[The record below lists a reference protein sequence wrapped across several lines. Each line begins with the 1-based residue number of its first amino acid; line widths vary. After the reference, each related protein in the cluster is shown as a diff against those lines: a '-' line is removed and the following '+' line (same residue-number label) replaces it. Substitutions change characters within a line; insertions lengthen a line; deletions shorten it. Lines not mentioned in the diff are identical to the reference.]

1 MTKML
6 GVASA
11 LPVVG
16 RIGGVVALALL
27 TVHCGGQVGDVGEGD
42 EFGDQNGDQGGG
54 EGGGTAAGGRGGNGP
69 QGGASG
75 GGVNGSG
82 EGGRGTGA
90 GGSASAGSAGASG
103 GTSGGAAGAGGTT
116 PGGSGGSPSNTG
128 GAPSNMA
135 GAPGAGGSG
144 GAASG
149 TGEDKRPLFSFF
161 TVSQAGLL
169 TFASDK
175 VNGLGGDLGG
185 LAGADNICTTLARRS
200 NPGDQKTW
208 RAFLSTQAGP
218 VHAIERIGKGPWHDY
233 RGRVLAKTVED
244 LLPAQGRTGGRP
256 QGGDPALAVMFTDEN
271 GDPIRPELSVDNH
284 DMLTG
289 SNAMGRYD
297 GGSTCN
303 DWTSTSESLPAPMI
317 GHAWPRNNSSGRNWV
332 SDHRAGGCG
341 KGIDTELKATNGT
354 KTVGAGGGYGG
365 FYCFAVT
372 GM

>member
-1 MTKML
+1 
-6 GVASA
+6 
-11 LPVVG
+11 
-16 RIGGVVALALL
+16 
-27 TVHCGGQVGDVGEGD
+27 
-42 EFGDQNGDQGGG
+42 
-54 EGGGTAAGGRGGNGP
+54 
-69 QGGASG
+69 
-75 GGVNGSG
+75 
-82 EGGRGTGA
+82 
-90 GGSASAGSAGASG
+90 
-103 GTSGGAAGAGGTT
+103 
-116 PGGSGGSPSNTG
+116 
-128 GAPSNMA
+128 MA